1 MCDRVIRKEMIF
13 MRKKSLGEAIVTRK
27 TTLGELIANA
37 VSHGIGAML
46 AIAALVLLIVK
57 ADTVVEILS
66 SIAFGVSMIVLY
78 LSSTLLHSFPD
89 KMTTVKDVFRRFD
102 HSSIFI
108 LIAGTYTPFLVL
120 AVGTT
125 QGYILL
131 IGLWVVTIIG
141 IIFKAI
147 WAEKYM
153 AVSVVIYLLMGWSF
167 ILVSSDV
174 FSVLGNEIIFLV
186 IGGLSYTVG
195 VLFFI
200 SKFKY
205 SHFVWHIFVLGGTF
219 FHFICVYGY
228 LL

>member
-1 MCDRVIRKEMIF
+1 
-13 MRKKSLGEAIVTRK
+13 MRKTS
-27 TTLGELIANA
+27 LGELIANA
-37 VSHGIGAML
+37 VSHGIGFML
-46 AIAALVLLIVK
+46 AIAALVLLLVK
-57 ADTVVEILS
+57 ADTVVEVLS
-66 SIAFGVSMIVLY
+66 SVAFGVSMIVLY

-89 KMTTVKDVFRRFD
+89 KMKTVRTIFKRFD

-125 QGYILL
+125 QAYMLL
-131 IGLWVVTIIG
+131 IGLWVLTLIG
-141 IIFKAI
+141 IIFKSI
-147 WAEKYM
+147 WVEKYM
-153 AVSVVIYLLMGWSF
+153 GVSVVIYLLMGWSF
-167 ILVSSDV
+167 ILVSKDI
-174 FSVLGNEIIFLV
+174 FAGLGNEIVFLV
-186 IGGLSYTVG
+186 IGGVLYTVG

-205 SHFVWHIFVLGGTF
+205 SHLVWHLFVLGGTI

>member
-1 MCDRVIRKEMIF
+1 MEKTEKIKTTKLRE
-13 MRKKSLGEAIVTRK
+13 

-37 VSHGIGAML
+37 VSHGIGFLL
-46 AIAALVLLIVK
+46 AIAGLVLLIIK
-57 ADTVVEILS
+57 ADTFIEVMS

-89 KMTTVKDVFRRFD
+89 NMKTVQGVFRRFD

-120 AVGTT
+120 LVGTKEA
-125 QGYILL
+125 YILL
-131 IGLWVVTIIG
+131 IALWAITIIG
-141 IIFKAI
+141 IIFKSI
-147 WAEKYM
+147 WIEKYM
-153 AVSVVIYLLMGWSF
+153 GVSLIIYLLMGWSF
-167 ILVSSDV
+167 IIVSKDV
-174 FSVLGNEIIFLV
+174 YLSLGNEIIFLV

-195 VLFFI
+195 VIFFI
-200 SKFKY
+200 SRFKY
-205 SHFVWHIFVLGGTF
+205 SHFIWHLFVLGGTI

>member
-1 MCDRVIRKEMIF
+1 MKR
-13 MRKKSLGEAIVTRK
+13 KSLGESVVLRK
-27 TTLGELIANA
+27 TSLGELIANA
-37 VSHGIGAML
+37 VSHGVGVLL
-46 AIAALVLLIVK
+46 AIAALVLLVSK
-57 ADTVVEILS
+57 ADTLVEIFS

-78 LSSTLLHSFPD
+78 MSSTLLHSFPD
-89 KMTTVKDVFRRFD
+89 EMTTVKDIFRRFD

-125 QGYILL
+125 EGYVLL
-131 IGLWVVTIIG
+131 IGLWTITIIG
-141 IIFKAI
+141 IIFKSI

-167 ILVSSDV
+167 VLVSNDV

-186 IGGLSYTVG
+186 IGGLLYTIG

-200 SKFKY
+200 SRFKY